1 MAWTTIVSAT
11 DNYYDPPSLIQTT
24 WYRRKAIS
32 SSASSTCEAV
42 TPSVRIGVLPEIN
55 SGNALGDQTICAIE
69 LPTDL
74 PFPLTLATA
83 MALSASVT
91 YQWQISS
98 DQSMWADITG
108 QQAGTLSFS
117 IGIDGLVGTADD
129 DSWLPTSPASYYRA
143 VISYVGDPVPA
154 LQEQTSIILSPSI
167 PIVPMVAGDY
177 SISVNGNIHTVTT
190 VVADTIDDLGNALA
204 AEITLNDPIV
214 NASYSASTTIISIIP
229 IVSGSYTV
237 ASSDDS
243 VAVILPAASSVDM
256 KVIVSGDNGPRTP
269 NSNLAACQAYSNVV
283 TIEVDP
289 QPLLTLI
296 GGTPS
301 PQEACTGDP
310 IVPVEYS
317 FSGPID
323 EIEIRNLDPGLTPV
337 LTGPGLVTPIVGF
350 PGWFRLTG
358 ATSKTFTI
366 SGAVIATTNFDII
379 TILDPLSS
387 CTPLRETYVILVTP
401 LPVQPDF
408 IRRDVNQ
415 PGYEVLSSSSSDHHE
430 NLFGDILTD
439 EASCALVLCPT

>member
-1 MAWTTIVSAT
+1 
-11 DNYYDPPSLIQTT
+11 
-24 WYRRKAIS
+24 
-32 SSASSTCEAV
+32 
-42 TPSVRIGVLPEIN
+42 
-55 SGNALGDQTICAIE
+55 
-69 LPTDL
+69 
-74 PFPLTLATA
+74 
-83 MALSASVT
+83 
-91 YQWQISS
+91 
-98 DQSMWADITG
+98 MWSDITG

-143 VISYVGDPVPA
+143 VITYVGDPVPA
-154 LQEQTSIILSPSI
+154 PQEQTSIILSPSI

-204 AEITLNDPIV
+204 AEITLNDPLV
-214 NASYSASTTIISIIP
+214 NASYSASTTIISITP
-229 IVSGSYTV
+229 IVAGSYTV
-237 ASSDDS
+237 ASSTALTDDS
-243 VAVILPAASSVDM
+243 IAVIIPAASSINM
-256 KVIVSGDNGPRTP
+256 KVIVSGDNGARTP
-269 NSNLAACQAYSNVV
+269 NPNLASCQAYSNVV
-283 TIEVDP
+283 TIGVDP

-310 IVPVEYS
+310 IVPIEYT

-337 LTGPGLVTPIVGF
+337 LTGPGTVTPIVGF

-358 ATSKTFTI
+358 AASKTFTI

-415 PGYEVLSSSSSDHHE
+415 PGYEVLSSAMSSIATITAITPVRWYNNTVCQDREPAPTTLPTEFFACFTDDTFLSNTNTYEWDVSPTTAG
-430 NLFGDILTD
+430 NMVDNNFNRNTILLTTLSAPAIAETYTATVTTGLGAVVYTTITTAAIQTTD
-439 EASCALVLCPT
+439 RNRFRFSK